1 MQKTEKRLALQA
13 RGLRL
18 QFYLNQR
25 VPMWGTI
32 PEMRLTCHNED
43 VVVFR
48 GLPFELILGV
58 ETVFGTAE
66 CYS

>member
-1 MQKTEKRLALQA
+1 
-13 RGLRL
+13 
-18 QFYLNQR
+18 
-25 VPMWGTI
+25 MWGTI